1 MRMLTG
7 QCRCRAVT
15 YRVADAFAYAVNCH
29 CSNCRRAT
37 GAAYKP
43 LAGIAIDRI
52 AIVGGQ
58 GAALASDEGASRYI
72 RCGRCGSLLYAI
84 VRGGTYAHVPMGT
97 LVDDPGIRPTHH
109 VFVGSKA
116 AWFDITDGLPQFD
129 GSD

>member
-37 GAAYKP
+37 GAAFKP
-43 LAGIAIDRI
+43 LAGIAVERI
-52 AIVGGQ
+52 GIVAGQ
-58 GAALASDEGASRYI
+58 EHVLCRDEGTARYI
-72 RCGRCGSLLYAI
+72 HCRSCGSLLYAI
-84 VRGGTYAHVPMGT
+84 VKDGTVAHVPMGT
-97 LVDDPGIRPTHH
+97 LVDEPSIRPTHH

-116 AWFDITDGLPQFD
+116 PWFDITDDLPRFD
-129 GSD
+129 GAD